1 MPLTS
6 NCTVELTGSSRPGKL
21 NFEIE
26 ICIGCRGDMVEARE
40 VDWAMGEAL
49 AFGSLL
55 KEGIHVR
62 LSGQVWTFE
71 DIQCTRFLMFDWNRM
86 LREAPSLTVTTCS
99 ITKLRTGNSLY

>member
-6 NCTVELTGSSRPGKL
+6 NCTVELTGSSKPGPNDNADAIHVVL
-21 NFEIE
+21 T
-26 ICIGCRGDMVEARE
+26 GCRGEMVEARE

-62 LSGQVWTFE
+62 LSGQVWTSH
-71 DIQCTRFLMFDWNRM
+71 I
-86 LREAPSLTVTTCS
+86 
-99 ITKLRTGNSLY
+99 

>member
-1 MPLTS
+1 
-6 NCTVELTGSSRPGKL
+6 
-21 NFEIE
+21 
-26 ICIGCRGDMVEARE
+26 MVEARE

-62 LSGQVWTFE
+62 LSGQVCLYLR
-71 DIQCTRFLMFDWNRM
+71 IYRFFWIFLLEFKFGSELKLNFVLIFDWNRM

-99 ITKLRTGNSLY
+99 ITRLKTGKRFQISKAVY

>member
-6 NCTVELTGSSRPGKL
+6 NCTVELTGSSKPGPNTNADAL
-21 NFEIE
+21 HVVLT
-26 ICIGCRGDMVEARE
+26 GCRGEMVEARE

-62 LSGQVWTFE
+62 LSGQVWTSN
-71 DIQCTRFLMFDWNRM
+71 I
-86 LREAPSLTVTTCS
+86 
-99 ITKLRTGNSLY
+99 